1 MTSMKIDTV
10 ASSERSDFWADLI
23 AQQLNPLFLDHI

>member
-1 MTSMKIDTV
+1 MTSMKIDVV
-10 ASSERSDFWADLI
+10 ASRERSNFWTDLI